1 MKKQQKTVW
10 LLFAVVIIWGLIGYT
25 FYKRRYPTIP
35 ESKIHVVSKSTF
47 KKINESKSFYKVNGE
62 YRDPFLGK
70 YPQKKKVVKRKIK
83 KIEVRF
89 PNIIYNGMVEG
100 NNTASYILTINGQ
113 QEIVKLGEIFQEVT
127 LKKANSIEAI
137 VLFQG
142 VKKNHFTRIMKRVKK
157 IKASAMQ
164 YVLVIAVVIAL
175 LIFAFISLIFLHQKM
190 TLKYRYS
197 KEAIHNTQ
205 IGFEFLKIKES
216 PYNIKTELPFWES
229 PIAKTT
235 FLKKNWG
242 YL

>member
-10 LLFAVVIIWGLIGYT
+10 LLSAVVIIWGLIGYT
-25 FYKRRYPTIP
+25 FYKRRYPTVP

-142 VKKNHFTRIMKRVKK
+142 VKKTI
-157 IKASAMQ
+157 
-164 YVLVIAVVIAL
+164 L
-175 LIFAFISLIFLHQKM
+175 L
-190 TLKYRYS
+190 
-197 KEAIHNTQ
+197 
-205 IGFEFLKIKES
+205 
-216 PYNIKTELPFWES
+216 EL
-229 PIAKTT
+229 
-235 FLKKNWG
+235 
-242 YL
+242 